1 MKPNDNLTERTMNAS
16 GAAAGSLR
24 VVRDTVRVV
33 RVRSGMRTGQIVSG
47 GGATNYDGIVV
58 KLSAP

>member
-1 MKPNDNLTERTMNAS
+1 MNAS

>member
-16 GAAAGSLR
+16 GAAGSLR

-47 GGATNYDGIVV
+47 GGATNFDAMVV